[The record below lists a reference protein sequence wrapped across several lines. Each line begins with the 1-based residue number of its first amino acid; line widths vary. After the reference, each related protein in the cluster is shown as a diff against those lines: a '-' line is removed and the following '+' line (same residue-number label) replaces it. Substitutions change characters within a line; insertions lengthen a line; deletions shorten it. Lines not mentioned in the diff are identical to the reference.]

1 MRKSAAIL
9 AIILLLCPLMAAYIA
24 HADEPVIMTEAIVS
38 NPNPEDR
45 LNLRAKPDERSKSLG
60 KYYNGTRIQVLKSV
74 DLEWVK
80 ARIGYTDSG
89 YLDGYMMREYLAFPG
104 SAETI
109 EPAFPMMRCMAKG
122 GFTLLTKP
130 DKSANH
136 VSYSSSEEACF
147 HIETIITVLG
157 VLPNGWSHVSVAVYD
172 AGNLRADDGGNV
184 ALTGFIKLN
193 RLTLLRDSGGKTN
206 HAVIKYDPA
215 QKHPFSKAELDAAAA
230 IILERFESNYIGC
243 ILDRLW
249 YSEAQ
254 SDEIL
259 TNDSIKEVSPE
270 WIVFLSDFHTL
281 PGSEESGFD
290 PNSRYKGWMWFLHRP
305 DRESPWEINNWGLY

>member
-9 AIILLLCPLMAAYIA
+9 AMILLLCPLMAVYAA
-24 HADEPVIMTEAIVS
+24 HAEEPVVLTEAIVA

-45 LNLRAKPDERSKSLG
+45 LNLRVKPDETSKSLG
-60 KYYNGTRIQVLKSV
+60 KYYNGTRIQVLTSV
-74 DLEWVK
+74 DAKWVK
-80 ARIGYTDSG
+80 VRIGYTDSG
-89 YLDGYMMREYLAFPG
+89 CLEGYMMREYLAFPE
-104 SAETI
+104 SAAAI
-109 EPAFPMMRCMAKG
+109 EPAFPFMRCTAKG
-122 GFTLLTKP
+122 GFTLFTKP
-130 DKSANH
+130 DKSAGH
-136 VSYSSSEEACF
+136 VCYSSSGEAWF
-147 HIETIITVLG
+147 HIQNIITVLG
-157 VLPNGWSHVSVAVYD
+157 DLPNGWSHVSVTVND

-184 ALTGFIKLN
+184 AYTGFIKLN
-193 RLTLLRDSGGKTN
+193 RLTLLRESGGKTN
-206 HAVIKYDPA
+206 HAVIKYDRA

-230 IILERFESNYIGC
+230 VILKRFESNYFGC

-254 SDEIL
+254 SDELL
-259 TNDSIKEVSPE
+259 TNESNKEVSPE

-281 PGSEESGFD
+281 PGSGEAGLD